1 MYKFD
6 IFLIEPFL
14 VSKLFNKIYNIIKF
28 TIVIYYDTY
37 K

>member
-14 VSKLFNKIYNIIKF
+14 VSKLFNNIYNIIKF
-28 TIVIYYDTY
+28 IIAI
-37 K
+37 